1 MTTIAVLGN
10 GRVGGNLA
18 AALARA
24 GHEVTVAD
32 RTPGAAADAARTAR
46 IIINAT
52 PGAGSLDRLA
62 ALREELRD
70 KILVDVSNAT
80 TDGPD
85 GLPAD
90 LIYPGSS
97 LAEQL
102 QEALPETRVVKTLNT
117 MLFPVMTSPA
127 TLPSRRPRSSP
138 ARTRRPSRPSANC
151 SPTSAGKRNG
161 SPTSAGSRPPAPQRP
176 RSCSYRTSS
185 GPPDS
190 HPSRSPS
197 PADCRAA
204 PAGGSRSRRVSW
216 MGSRWDTIVAC
227 TVRLG
232 GGVDIEALRA

>member
-1 MTTIAVLGN
+1 MFTPYLFLAP
-10 GRVGGNLA
+10 GRGGANLA

-46 IIINAT
+46 IVINAT

-127 TLPSRRPRSSP
+127 TLPQ
-138 ARTRRPSRPSANC
+138 T
-151 SPTSAGKRNG
+151 PTAFLSGED
-161 SPTSAGSRPPAPQRP
+161 PQ
-176 RSCSYRTSS
+176 
-185 GPPDS
+185 
-190 HPSRSPS
+190 
-197 PADCRAA
+197 AKQ
-204 PAGGSRSRRVSW
+204 
-216 MGSRWDTIVAC
+216 
-227 TVRLG
+227 TVLELLTDLGWQKEWITDLG
-232 GGVDIEALRA
+232 GIQTARATVAAILFVPHVIRSTGFTPFAISIAR